1 MIYNL
6 DYCIQVTVALA
17 SKMLEYWYTQHVI
30 QKLSIS
36 EEEFWESK
44 GLAVNDWSALA
55 VVFFTDIFS
64 LDFLTPLDDTDTKFK
79 LEVLYNKN
87 KVYCYYLLLKYVQ
100 LLI

>member
-1 MIYNL
+1 
-6 DYCIQVTVALA
+6 
-17 SKMLEYWYTQHVI
+17 MLEYWYTQHVI

-44 GLAVNDWSALA
+44 GLAINDWSALA

-79 LEVLYNKN
+79 LEVLHIKN
-87 KVYCYYLLLKYVQ
+87 KVILLLF
-100 LLI
+100 II

>member
-1 MIYNL
+1 
-6 DYCIQVTVALA
+6 
-17 SKMLEYWYTQHVI
+17 MLEYWYPQHVI

-44 GLAVNDWSALA
+44 GLVINDWSALA

-79 LEVLYNKN
+79 LEVINVMINFFHILNGIFC
-87 KVYCYYLLLKYVQ
+87 VD
-100 LLI
+100 